1 MAGLSGVHRFAFND
15 DLQPA
20 VTATGAGLAF
30 AGLLFGQGI
39 KVSGNR

>member
-1 MAGLSGVHRFAFND
+1 MAGFSGVYGFAFND

-20 VTATGAGLAF
+20 VAATGTGLAF

-39 KVSGNR
+39 KDSGNR